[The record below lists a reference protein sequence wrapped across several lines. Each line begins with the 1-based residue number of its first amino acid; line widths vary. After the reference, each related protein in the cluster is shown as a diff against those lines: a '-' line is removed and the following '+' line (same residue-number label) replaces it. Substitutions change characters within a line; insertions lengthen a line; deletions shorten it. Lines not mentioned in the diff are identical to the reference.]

1 MCSSIM
7 REEQITINTKNGPHK
22 MHRDEFIRW
31 LCLIEIVEKAEEK
44 AKELKINLD
53 NYDWVR
59 PVDFKKYM
67 KDRFKSMEIDLEYEE
82 KNSKVSLNHFNSIP
96 HTQEYHSPTY
106 QKQIS

>member
-1 MCSSIM
+1 MCLSIM
-7 REEQITINTKNGPHK
+7 KDKYVTINTKNGEHK
-22 MHRDEFIRW
+22 INRDGFIRW
-31 LCLIEIVEKAEEK
+31 LCLIEIIEKAEEK

-59 PVDFKKYM
+59 PVDFKKYI

-82 KNSKVSLNHFNSIP
+82 KNNDVSIEHFNNIH